1 MRILPPELKNAES
14 LSTRKASKGGDSKKS
29 GSSSSG
35 KGASVAST
43 GDRVELS
50 GAGNQMRSFRTGLS
64 TVPDIRTERVAEIKA
79 QIDSG
84 NYHPDSSV
92 IADAM
97 IQTVTKFT

>member
-14 LSTRKASKGGDSKKS
+14 LQARKASKGESKKS
-29 GSSSSG
+29 DSSSTGKGSSVG
-35 KGASVAST
+35 PK

-50 GAGNQMRSFRTGLS
+50 GAGSQMRTFRSGLS

-79 QIDSG
+79 QIERGD
-84 NYHPDSSV
+84 YRPDSSL

-97 IQTVTKFT
+97 IQTVQKFT